1 MIIGTKVEFEN
12 LADYILRDYLGSEYE
27 SYKPFDVNAFA
38 KDYLKLEISYCEFNP
53 KDNIEGK
60 RIGNQIQLDQRL
72 NEPTR
77 IGERNFTVAHEG
89 GHDLINW
96 QDPNYVPDQTINY
109 RIRSQ
114 RKELKTENDFRE
126 WQANVVASC
135 LLLRPCLVDWTMFT
149 FARKEKITVFGGYT
163 IHRMV
168 LFTYLQEK
176 RQTSLP
182 KDAFSGYVLTVVC
195 QLTTMNSSPLTSSSN
210 NITGSSLESIPTG
223 ICAIF
228 SRTKVFR
235 ECHSKTVMNSTI

>member
-12 LADYILRDYLGSEYE
+12 LADFILRDYLGSEYE

-60 RIGNQIQLDQRL
+60 PLGNQIQLDQRL

-77 IGERNFTVAHEG
+77 IGERNFTVAHEC

-163 IHRMV
+163 IHSIDRYIIRMMAQ
-168 LFTYLQEK
+168 YLGVSQECL
-176 RQTSLP
+176 RYRL
-182 KDAFSGYVLTVVC
+182 DRLGYLDHK
-195 QLTTMNSSPLTSSSN
+195 P
-210 NITGSSLESIPTG
+210 IAEYDP
-223 ICAIF
+223 
-228 SRTKVFR
+228 
-235 ECHSKTVMNSTI
+235 VMDMCLSWEVNQWIRV

>member
-72 NEPTR
+72 NDPTR
-77 IGERNFTVAHEG
+77 VGERNFTVAHEC

-163 IHRMV
+163 IHRIDRYIIRMMAQ
-168 LFTYLQEK
+168 YLGVSQECL
-176 RQTSLP
+176 RYRL
-182 KDAFSGYVLTVVC
+182 DRLGYLDHK
-195 QLTTMNSSPLTSSSN
+195 P
-210 NITGSSLESIPTG
+210 IAEYDP
-223 ICAIF
+223 
-228 SRTKVFR
+228 
-235 ECHSKTVMNSTI
+235 VMDMCLSWEVNQWIRV

>member
-77 IGERNFTVAHEG
+77 VGERNFTVAHEC

-163 IHRMV
+163 IHRIDRYIIRMMAQ
-168 LFTYLQEK
+168 YLGVSQECL
-176 RQTSLP
+176 RYRL
-182 KDAFSGYVLTVVC
+182 DRLGYLDHK
-195 QLTTMNSSPLTSSSN
+195 P
-210 NITGSSLESIPTG
+210 IAEYDP
-223 ICAIF
+223 
-228 SRTKVFR
+228 
-235 ECHSKTVMNSTI
+235 VMDMCLSWEVNQWIRV

>member
-77 IGERNFTVAHEG
+77 VGERNFTVAHEC

-114 RKELKTENDFRE
+114 HKELKTENDFRE

-163 IHRMV
+163 IHRIDRYIIRMMAQ
-168 LFTYLQEK
+168 YLGVSQECL
-176 RQTSLP
+176 RYRL
-182 KDAFSGYVLTVVC
+182 DRLGYLDHK
-195 QLTTMNSSPLTSSSN
+195 P
-210 NITGSSLESIPTG
+210 IAEYDP
-223 ICAIF
+223 
-228 SRTKVFR
+228 
-235 ECHSKTVMNSTI
+235 VMDMCLSWEVNQWIRV

>member
-27 SYKPFDVNAFA
+27 SYKPFDINAFA

-77 IGERNFTVAHEG
+77 IGERNFTVAHEC

-109 RIRSQ
+109 RTRSQ

-163 IHRMV
+163 IHRIDRYIIRMMAQ
-168 LFTYLQEK
+168 YLGVSQECL
-176 RQTSLP
+176 RYRL
-182 KDAFSGYVLTVVC
+182 DRLGYLDHK
-195 QLTTMNSSPLTSSSN
+195 P
-210 NITGSSLESIPTG
+210 IAEYDP
-223 ICAIF
+223 
-228 SRTKVFR
+228 
-235 ECHSKTVMNSTI
+235 VMDMCLSWEVNQWIRV

>member
-53 KDNIEGK
+53 EDNIEGK
-60 RIGNQIQLDQRL
+60 RTGNQILLDQRL
-72 NEPTR
+72 SESTR
-77 IGERNFTVAHEG
+77 VGERNFTIAHEC

-114 RKELKTENDFRE
+114 RKELKTENDFKE

-149 FARKEKITVFGGYT
+149 IARKEKITVFGGYT
-163 IHRMV
+163 IHRIDRYIIRMMAQ
-168 LFTYLQEK
+168 YLGVSQECL
-176 RQTSLP
+176 RYRL
-182 KDAFSGYVLTVVC
+182 DRLGYLDHKPI
-195 QLTTMNSSPLTSSSN
+195 SEYDP
-210 NITGSSLESIPTG
+210 
-223 ICAIF
+223 
-228 SRTKVFR
+228 
-235 ECHSKTVMNSTI
+235 VMDMCLSWEVNQWIRV

>member
-1 MIIGTKVEFEN
+1 MIIGTKVEFEK

-77 IGERNFTVAHEG
+77 IGERNFTVAHEC

-163 IHRMV
+163 IHRIDRYIIRMMAQ
-168 LFTYLQEK
+168 YLGVSQECL
-176 RQTSLP
+176 RYRL
-182 KDAFSGYVLTVVC
+182 DRLGYLDHK
-195 QLTTMNSSPLTSSSN
+195 P
-210 NITGSSLESIPTG
+210 IAEYDP
-223 ICAIF
+223 
-228 SRTKVFR
+228 
-235 ECHSKTVMNSTI
+235 VMDMCLSWEVNQWIRV

>member
-27 SYKPFDVNAFA
+27 SYNPFDVNAFA

-77 IGERNFTVAHEG
+77 IGERNFTVAHEC

-163 IHRMV
+163 IHRIDRYIIRMMAQ
-168 LFTYLQEK
+168 YLGVSQECL
-176 RQTSLP
+176 RYRL
-182 KDAFSGYVLTVVC
+182 DRLGYLDHKPI
-195 QLTTMNSSPLTSSSN
+195 SEYDP
-210 NITGSSLESIPTG
+210 
-223 ICAIF
+223 
-228 SRTKVFR
+228 
-235 ECHSKTVMNSTI
+235 VMDMCLSWEVNQWIRV

>member
-12 LADYILRDYLGSEYE
+12 LADYILRDYPGSEYE

-77 IGERNFTVAHEG
+77 VGERNFTVAHEC

-163 IHRMV
+163 IHRIDRYIIRMMAQ
-168 LFTYLQEK
+168 YLGVSQECL
-176 RQTSLP
+176 RYRL
-182 KDAFSGYVLTVVC
+182 DRLGYLDHK
-195 QLTTMNSSPLTSSSN
+195 P
-210 NITGSSLESIPTG
+210 IAEYDP
-223 ICAIF
+223 
-228 SRTKVFR
+228 
-235 ECHSKTVMNSTI
+235 VMDMCLSWEVNQWIRV

>member
-1 MIIGTKVEFEN
+1 MIIGTKIEFEN
-12 LADYILRDYLGSEYE
+12 LADFILRDYLGSEYE

-38 KDYLKLEISYCEFNP
+38 KDYLKLEISYCEFNS

-77 IGERNFTVAHEG
+77 IGERNFTVAHEC

-163 IHRMV
+163 IHRIDRYIIRMMAQ
-168 LFTYLQEK
+168 YLGVSQECL
-176 RQTSLP
+176 RYRL
-182 KDAFSGYVLTVVC
+182 DRLGYLDHK
-195 QLTTMNSSPLTSSSN
+195 P
-210 NITGSSLESIPTG
+210 IAEYDP
-223 ICAIF
+223 
-228 SRTKVFR
+228 
-235 ECHSKTVMNSTI
+235 VMDMCLSWEVNQWIRV

>member
-77 IGERNFTVAHEG
+77 IGERNFTVAHEC

-149 FARKEKITVFGGYT
+149 FARKEKITVFGGYK
-163 IHRMV
+163 IHRIDRYIIRMMAQ
-168 LFTYLQEK
+168 YLGVSQECL
-176 RQTSLP
+176 RYRL
-182 KDAFSGYVLTVVC
+182 DRLGYLDHK
-195 QLTTMNSSPLTSSSN
+195 P
-210 NITGSSLESIPTG
+210 ITEYDP
-223 ICAIF
+223 
-228 SRTKVFR
+228 
-235 ECHSKTVMNSTI
+235 VMDMCLSWEVNQWIRV

>member
-77 IGERNFTVAHEG
+77 VGERNFTVAHEC

-96 QDPNYVPDQTINY
+96 QDPYYVPDQTINY

-163 IHRMV
+163 IHRIDRYIIRMMAQ
-168 LFTYLQEK
+168 YLGVSQECL
-176 RQTSLP
+176 RYRL
-182 KDAFSGYVLTVVC
+182 DRLGYLDHK
-195 QLTTMNSSPLTSSSN
+195 P
-210 NITGSSLESIPTG
+210 IAEYDP
-223 ICAIF
+223 
-228 SRTKVFR
+228 
-235 ECHSKTVMNSTI
+235 VMDMCLSWEVNQWIRV

>member
-1 MIIGTKVEFEN
+1 MTRLE
-12 LADYILRDYLGSEYE
+12 LAAS
-27 SYKPFDVNAFA
+27 NAFA

-77 IGERNFTVAHEG
+77 VGERNFTVAHEC

-163 IHRMV
+163 IHRIDRYIIRMMAQ
-168 LFTYLQEK
+168 YLGVSQECL
-176 RQTSLP
+176 RYRL
-182 KDAFSGYVLTVVC
+182 DRLGYLDHK
-195 QLTTMNSSPLTSSSN
+195 P
-210 NITGSSLESIPTG
+210 IAEYDP
-223 ICAIF
+223 
-228 SRTKVFR
+228 
-235 ECHSKTVMNSTI
+235 VMDMCLSWEVNQWIRV

>member
-1 MIIGTKVEFEN
+1 MIIGTKLEFEN

-27 SYKPFDVNAFA
+27 SYKPFDINAFA

-77 IGERNFTVAHEG
+77 IGERNFTVAHEC

-163 IHRMV
+163 IHRIDRYIIRMMAQ
-168 LFTYLQEK
+168 YLGVSQECL
-176 RQTSLP
+176 RYRL
-182 KDAFSGYVLTVVC
+182 DRLGYLDHK
-195 QLTTMNSSPLTSSSN
+195 P
-210 NITGSSLESIPTG
+210 IAEYDP
-223 ICAIF
+223 
-228 SRTKVFR
+228 
-235 ECHSKTVMNSTI
+235 VMDMCLSWEVNQWIRV

>member
-77 IGERNFTVAHEG
+77 IGERNFTVAHEC

-163 IHRMV
+163 IHRIDRYIIRMMAQ
-168 LFTYLQEK
+168 YLGVSQECL
-176 RQTSLP
+176 RYRL
-182 KDAFSGYVLTVVC
+182 DRLGYLDHKPI
-195 QLTTMNSSPLTSSSN
+195 SEYDP
-210 NITGSSLESIPTG
+210 
-223 ICAIF
+223 
-228 SRTKVFR
+228 
-235 ECHSKTVMNSTI
+235 VMDMCLSWEVNQWIRV

>member
-53 KDNIEGK
+53 EDNIEGK
-60 RIGNQIQLDQRL
+60 RTGNQIFLDQRL
-72 NEPTR
+72 SEPTR
-77 IGERNFTVAHEG
+77 VGERNFTIAHEC

-114 RKELKTENDFRE
+114 RKELKTENDFKE

-135 LLLRPCLVDWTMFT
+135 LLLRPCLIDWTMFT
-149 FARKEKITVFGGYT
+149 IARKEKITVFGGYT
-163 IHRMV
+163 IHRIDRYIIRMMAQ
-168 LFTYLQEK
+168 YLGVSQECL
-176 RQTSLP
+176 RYRL
-182 KDAFSGYVLTVVC
+182 DRLGYLDHKPI
-195 QLTTMNSSPLTSSSN
+195 SEYDP
-210 NITGSSLESIPTG
+210 
-223 ICAIF
+223 
-228 SRTKVFR
+228 
-235 ECHSKTVMNSTI
+235 VMDMCLSWEVNQWIRV

>member
-77 IGERNFTVAHEG
+77 VGERNFTVAHEC

-96 QDPNYVPDQTINY
+96 QDPNYVPHQIINY

-114 RKELKTENDFRE
+114 HKELKTENDFRE

-163 IHRMV
+163 IHRIDRYIIRMMAQ
-168 LFTYLQEK
+168 YLGVSQECL
-176 RQTSLP
+176 RYRL
-182 KDAFSGYVLTVVC
+182 DRLGYLDHK
-195 QLTTMNSSPLTSSSN
+195 P
-210 NITGSSLESIPTG
+210 IAEYDP
-223 ICAIF
+223 
-228 SRTKVFR
+228 
-235 ECHSKTVMNSTI
+235 VMDMCLSWEVNQWIRV

>member
-1 MIIGTKVEFEN
+1 MIIGTKVEFEK

-77 IGERNFTVAHEG
+77 VGERNFTVAHEC

-163 IHRMV
+163 IHRIDRYIIRMMAQ
-168 LFTYLQEK
+168 YLGVSQECL
-176 RQTSLP
+176 RYRL
-182 KDAFSGYVLTVVC
+182 DRLGYLDHK
-195 QLTTMNSSPLTSSSN
+195 P
-210 NITGSSLESIPTG
+210 IAEYDP
-223 ICAIF
+223 
-228 SRTKVFR
+228 
-235 ECHSKTVMNSTI
+235 VMDMCLSWEVNQWIRV

>member
-77 IGERNFTVAHEG
+77 VGEHNFTVAHEC

-163 IHRMV
+163 IHRIDRYIIRMMAQ
-168 LFTYLQEK
+168 YLGVSQECL
-176 RQTSLP
+176 RYRL
-182 KDAFSGYVLTVVC
+182 DRLGYLDHK
-195 QLTTMNSSPLTSSSN
+195 P
-210 NITGSSLESIPTG
+210 IAEYDP
-223 ICAIF
+223 
-228 SRTKVFR
+228 
-235 ECHSKTVMNSTI
+235 VMDMCLSWEVNQWIRV